1 VARVTD
7 FRRPLHD
14 EALPASL
21 LDDGGAA
28 ATRRLFDDEIG
39 IDFPAIRAVVDRMR
53 AALLGS
59 DREPVS
65 GQAAISLT
73 PREALDGA
81 SVPIEL
87 PVRRTCPVCGGRGES
102 WTEPC
107 ADCAGSGECSTSQR
121 FTVRVPAGVVD
132 GTRFSVLVAPP
143 HGLPT
148 RIEVTV
154 LVA

>member
-1 VARVTD
+1 MTD

-14 EALPASL
+14 AALPVSF
-21 LDDGGAA
+21 LDEGAA
-28 ATRRLFDDEIG
+28 TATRRLFDDEIG
-39 IDFPAIRAVVDRMR
+39 IDFPAIHAVVDRMR
-53 AALLGS
+53 TALLGS
-59 DREPVS
+59 DREPVLR
-65 GQAAISLT
+65 QAAINLT
-73 PREALDGA
+73 PREALGGA

-87 PVRRTCPVCGGRGES
+87 PVRRTCAVCGGRGES